1 MPIPPEHASKEK
13 STKLLILPSLRTIY
27 NRTFQCETPC
37 TLEKFKFKLKKL
49 LGFRNLRKSQKRKK
63 DIKTTLVQKPNIL
76 RKKVRKRKWMQNFII
91 FISFLIYFF
100 LLKVAIQNDE
110 KKEKN
115 VYLFPAILVFYISYQ
130 IGVSY
135 QINVVLGKYI

>member
-1 MPIPPEHASKEK
+1 M
-13 STKLLILPSLRTIY
+13 
-27 NRTFQCETPC
+27 
-37 TLEKFKFKLKKL
+37 
-49 LGFRNLRKSQKRKK
+49 LGFRNFRKSQKRKK

-110 KKEKN
+110 KKEKK
-115 VYLFPAILVFYISYQ
+115 LFIFFLPFLFYFCSDTRLE
-130 IGVSY
+130 
-135 QINVVLGKYI
+135 VVLINENEYDNDQCSAEKMSIYFIYMFFTQHQKNNQVEILMKYFNDYFIRNQI